1 MSAVDDLQAKS
12 ENTSKAHELIEP
24 ISLTSMI
31 RSRETHSWIE
41 GNDNM
46 HDRPSSDMASM
57 NMEAHIKAA
66 STER

>member
-12 ENTSKAHELIEP
+12 ENTSKANEMIEP

-31 RSRETHSWIE
+31 RSRETHSWTQ
-41 GNDNM
+41 GNDNL
-46 HDRPSSDMASM
+46 HDRPSSDMASL

-66 STER
+66 LTER